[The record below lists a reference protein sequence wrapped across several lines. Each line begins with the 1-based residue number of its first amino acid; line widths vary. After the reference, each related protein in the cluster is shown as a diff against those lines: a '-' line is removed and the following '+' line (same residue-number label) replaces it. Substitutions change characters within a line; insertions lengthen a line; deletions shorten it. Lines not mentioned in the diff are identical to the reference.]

1 MAGRR
6 LPIWNWNRE
15 ELLRIFDSRCQETR
29 ERENEEW
36 KMVNVARG
44 MAVYDAGEDESVHD
58 VVRRADKKMYENKW
72 ERNKVRKRTSA
83 PHPLSPEGSPADME
97 TADAPERRQFF
108 WCARRR
114 TFLTGE
120 SPESAR

>member
-36 KMVNVARG
+36 KKVNVARG

-72 ERNKVRKRTSA
+72 ERKKGFCDERFSA
-83 PHPLSPEGSPADME
+83 YME

-108 WCARRR
+108 CGIGYFFGISIPQKR
-114 TFLTGE
+114 
-120 SPESAR
+120 SA